1 MTTTRRLQLAA
12 TAVVAVLAVLPFA
25 VAGRIS
31 LSIFVFIG
39 LFSLIVI
46 GLSLLAGHA
55 GQVSLGQAAFYGLG
69 AYIAA
74 ISTLRIGV
82 LPWLALP
89 LAVSGAAG
97 VAYLLGAPIFV
108 LRGHVRVLG
117 TLGVNV
123 VMDVLVRNVQ
133 SLTGGPTGL
142 TGIPPLSIGS
152 LMIAGDR
159 AYYYLTWTFVFAA
172 LWLGR
177 NLVSSRVGRALAAV
191 RSSEVAAAT
200 VGINPAFY
208 KSRVF
213 AASAALAGLAGAL
226 YVHYLSFV
234 SPSPFAFNFSI
245 DLLVMSVLGGIYQ
258 LPGAVAGTAILTVL
272 REALRTIMPRVL
284 GSGASAEYEIV
295 LFGVLLAVVIIF
307 SPAGV
312 WPPLIKVLRLES
324 ARPRWAQVAPVAG
337 VLAKSSS
344 SLARPEP
351 TGLLR
356 VEGLRKQFG
365 GLLAVDDLSFH
376 VQAGEIYGIIG
387 PNGAGKTTAFNLISG
402 VLRPTRGTVY
412 LRGRKISDLPAYRR
426 AALGVGRTFQTPN
439 VFPDLTVLE
448 NVMVGLHRL
457 TTTSFTRAR
466 LGLGRREDTH
476 AAAQAARYLAAV
488 GLRAHG
494 CLPAGALLHVEGL
507 EVAYGQVQ
515 AVRGVS
521 LAVGHHEVV
530 AVIGANGAGKT
541 TLLRALVRLLPSRGR
556 IVLGGRPVAR
566 PSPEDTVRLGISLVP
581 ERRQLFGSM
590 SVSDNLLL
598 GAYHRIG
605 QEPRAAIDEDQHRVL
620 ALFPALR
627 DRAASPAR
635 TLSGGMQQM
644 VAIGRGLM
652 ARPRLLLLDEPLLG
666 LAPLVIADML
676 RAFAQI
682 LQLGQSI
689 LIVEQ
694 NAKAV
699 LGLAA
704 RAYVL
709 EAGRVVRHG
718 RATTLAQDP
727 ALRAA
732 YLGGH
737 IEPAS

>member
-1 MTTTRRLQLAA
+1 MNDA
-12 TAVVAVLAVLPFA
+12 
-25 VAGRIS
+25 
-31 LSIFVFIG
+31 
-39 LFSLIVI
+39 
-46 GLSLLAGHA
+46 
-55 GQVSLGQAAFYGLG
+55 
-69 AYIAA
+69 
-74 ISTLRIGV
+74 
-82 LPWLALP
+82 
-89 LAVSGAAG
+89 
-97 VAYLLGAPIFV
+97 
-108 LRGHVRVLG
+108 
-117 TLGVNV
+117 
-123 VMDVLVRNVQ
+123 
-133 SLTGGPTGL
+133 
-142 TGIPPLSIGS
+142 
-152 LMIAGDR
+152 
-159 AYYYLTWTFVFAA
+159 
-172 LWLGR
+172 
-177 NLVSSRVGRALAAV
+177 
-191 RSSEVAAAT
+191 SE
-200 VGINPAFY
+200 
-208 KSRVF
+208 
-213 AASAALAGLAGAL
+213 
-226 YVHYLSFV
+226 
-234 SPSPFAFNFSI
+234 
-245 DLLVMSVLGGIYQ
+245 
-258 LPGAVAGTAILTVL
+258 
-272 REALRTIMPRVL
+272 
-284 GSGASAEYEIV
+284 
-295 LFGVLLAVVIIF
+295 
-307 SPAGV
+307 
-312 WPPLIKVLRLES
+312 
-324 ARPRWAQVAPVAG
+324 
-337 VLAKSSS
+337 
-344 SLARPEP
+344 
-351 TGLLR
+351 
-356 VEGLRKQFG
+356 
-365 GLLAVDDLSFH
+365 
-376 VQAGEIYGIIG
+376 
-387 PNGAGKTTAFNLISG
+387 
-402 VLRPTRGTVY
+402 
-412 LRGRKISDLPAYRR
+412 
-426 AALGVGRTFQTPN
+426 
-439 VFPDLTVLE
+439 
-448 NVMVGLHRL
+448 
-457 TTTSFTRAR
+457 
-466 LGLGRREDTH
+466 
-476 AAAQAARYLAAV
+476 
-488 GLRAHG
+488 
-494 CLPAGALLHVEGL
+494 GALLHVEGL

-521 LAVGHHEVV
+521 LSVGHHEVV

-541 TLLRALVRLLPSRGR
+541 TLLRALVGLLPSRGR

-605 QEPRAAIDEDQHRVL
+605 QEPRTAIDEDQHRVL

-682 LQLGQSI
+682 QQLGQSI

>member
-1 MTTTRRLQLAA
+1 MNDA
-12 TAVVAVLAVLPFA
+12 
-25 VAGRIS
+25 
-31 LSIFVFIG
+31 
-39 LFSLIVI
+39 
-46 GLSLLAGHA
+46 
-55 GQVSLGQAAFYGLG
+55 
-69 AYIAA
+69 
-74 ISTLRIGV
+74 
-82 LPWLALP
+82 
-89 LAVSGAAG
+89 
-97 VAYLLGAPIFV
+97 
-108 LRGHVRVLG
+108 
-117 TLGVNV
+117 
-123 VMDVLVRNVQ
+123 
-133 SLTGGPTGL
+133 
-142 TGIPPLSIGS
+142 
-152 LMIAGDR
+152 
-159 AYYYLTWTFVFAA
+159 
-172 LWLGR
+172 
-177 NLVSSRVGRALAAV
+177 
-191 RSSEVAAAT
+191 SE
-200 VGINPAFY
+200 
-208 KSRVF
+208 
-213 AASAALAGLAGAL
+213 
-226 YVHYLSFV
+226 
-234 SPSPFAFNFSI
+234 
-245 DLLVMSVLGGIYQ
+245 
-258 LPGAVAGTAILTVL
+258 
-272 REALRTIMPRVL
+272 
-284 GSGASAEYEIV
+284 
-295 LFGVLLAVVIIF
+295 
-307 SPAGV
+307 
-312 WPPLIKVLRLES
+312 
-324 ARPRWAQVAPVAG
+324 
-337 VLAKSSS
+337 
-344 SLARPEP
+344 
-351 TGLLR
+351 
-356 VEGLRKQFG
+356 
-365 GLLAVDDLSFH
+365 
-376 VQAGEIYGIIG
+376 
-387 PNGAGKTTAFNLISG
+387 
-402 VLRPTRGTVY
+402 
-412 LRGRKISDLPAYRR
+412 
-426 AALGVGRTFQTPN
+426 
-439 VFPDLTVLE
+439 
-448 NVMVGLHRL
+448 
-457 TTTSFTRAR
+457 
-466 LGLGRREDTH
+466 
-476 AAAQAARYLAAV
+476 
-488 GLRAHG
+488 
-494 CLPAGALLHVEGL
+494 GALLHVEGL

-521 LAVGHHEVV
+521 LSVGHHEVV

-541 TLLRALVRLLPSRGR
+541 TLLRALVGLLPSRGR

-605 QEPRAAIDEDQHRVL
+605 QEPRTAIDEDQHRVL

-682 LQLGQSI
+682 QQQGQSI

>member
-1 MTTTRRLQLAA
+1 MNDA
-12 TAVVAVLAVLPFA
+12 
-25 VAGRIS
+25 
-31 LSIFVFIG
+31 
-39 LFSLIVI
+39 
-46 GLSLLAGHA
+46 
-55 GQVSLGQAAFYGLG
+55 
-69 AYIAA
+69 
-74 ISTLRIGV
+74 
-82 LPWLALP
+82 
-89 LAVSGAAG
+89 
-97 VAYLLGAPIFV
+97 
-108 LRGHVRVLG
+108 
-117 TLGVNV
+117 
-123 VMDVLVRNVQ
+123 
-133 SLTGGPTGL
+133 
-142 TGIPPLSIGS
+142 
-152 LMIAGDR
+152 
-159 AYYYLTWTFVFAA
+159 
-172 LWLGR
+172 
-177 NLVSSRVGRALAAV
+177 
-191 RSSEVAAAT
+191 SE
-200 VGINPAFY
+200 
-208 KSRVF
+208 
-213 AASAALAGLAGAL
+213 
-226 YVHYLSFV
+226 
-234 SPSPFAFNFSI
+234 
-245 DLLVMSVLGGIYQ
+245 
-258 LPGAVAGTAILTVL
+258 
-272 REALRTIMPRVL
+272 
-284 GSGASAEYEIV
+284 
-295 LFGVLLAVVIIF
+295 
-307 SPAGV
+307 
-312 WPPLIKVLRLES
+312 
-324 ARPRWAQVAPVAG
+324 
-337 VLAKSSS
+337 
-344 SLARPEP
+344 
-351 TGLLR
+351 
-356 VEGLRKQFG
+356 
-365 GLLAVDDLSFH
+365 
-376 VQAGEIYGIIG
+376 
-387 PNGAGKTTAFNLISG
+387 
-402 VLRPTRGTVY
+402 
-412 LRGRKISDLPAYRR
+412 
-426 AALGVGRTFQTPN
+426 
-439 VFPDLTVLE
+439 
-448 NVMVGLHRL
+448 
-457 TTTSFTRAR
+457 
-466 LGLGRREDTH
+466 
-476 AAAQAARYLAAV
+476 
-488 GLRAHG
+488 
-494 CLPAGALLHVEGL
+494 GALLHVEGL

-521 LAVGHHEVV
+521 LSVGHHEVV

-541 TLLRALVRLLPSRGR
+541 TLLRALVGLLPSRGR

-605 QEPRAAIDEDQHRVL
+605 QQPRTAIDEDRHRVL

-682 LQLGQSI
+682 QQQGQSI